1 MSLVYG
7 STHFF
12 IPSGQT
18 WGFTSAI
25 NGDTTTWRRLCRT
38 AGGVR
43 GSRRPASVRGRHHD
57 QSRIP
62 VQKLGWANQPVR
74 LSLQRHEQQFIWR
87 DFEAGQVLRRL
98 NIPLFLRET
107 ARRRFVKI
115 SVISDRAGKIVGAS
129 FSPATGRS
137 AAGPRVTDQIQIP
150 DGHRVHQLA
159 LPPEL
164 AEEFLSGNF
173 AQALSKCTLEI
184 KGKSAKL
191 KPAVSKK

>member
-1 MSLVYG
+1 M
-7 STHFF
+7 
-12 IPSGQT
+12 
-18 WGFTSAI
+18 
-25 NGDTTTWRRLCRT
+25 
-38 AGGVR
+38 
-43 GSRRPASVRGRHHD
+43 
-57 QSRIP
+57 
-62 VQKLGWANQPVR
+62 
-74 LSLQRHEQQFIWR
+74 
-87 DFEAGQVLRRL
+87 
-98 NIPLFLRET
+98 
-107 ARRRFVKI
+107 KI

-150 DGHRVHQLA
+150 DGHRVDQLA

-191 KPAVSKK
+191 KPTVSKK